1 MNKELIINYI
11 NNIKDEDIY
20 NFLNKNSI
28 ILNNEE
34 YDFLKNIIK
43 EKYNDIFE
51 ENPYLFKLIKD
62 SINKDAYY
70 KLLEL
75 YNKYK
80 IFIKE

>member
-1 MNKELIINYI
+1 MNKELIVKYI

-20 NFLNKNSI
+20 FFLNKNSI
-28 ILNNEE
+28 MLNNEE

-43 EKYNDIFE
+43 
-51 ENPYLFKLIKD
+51 D

-70 KLLEL
+70 KLLDIF
-75 YNKYK
+75 NKYK